1 MRNFATIIGAVITA
15 ANNNPDGFTLD
26 LETFKFAST
35 GFAVAL
41 ADTQNCFDSEGL
53 NKVVNYCINNNIRY
67 IGGWY
72 NSKNGRFYYDAT
84 VVLSDRSQAIEVGH
98 MNRQIAIFD
107 IDNLEEIEL

>member
-26 LETFKFAST
+26 LDTFTFASS
-35 GFAVAL
+35 GYAVAL
-41 ADTQNCFDSEGL
+41 AETQNSFGHEGL
-53 NKVVNYCINNNIRY
+53 NAVVNYCIKNNVRY

-72 NSKNGRFYYDAT
+72 NAKNGQFYYDAT
-84 VVLSDRSQAIEVGH
+84 VVLSDRSQAIEVGR

-107 IDNLEEIEL
+107 LDNLEEIEL